1 MRKLYLTLT
10 IDMAVPHPSPKMDV
24 KELLT
29 TIHGLSRLLTHVHS
43 SEPSDSQNEQYL
55 DLNSYINYRVQ
66 ERTGNYAR
74 AGHSSWESDYSVVE
88 TLNIHTSS
96 IDLSSKCTSNL
107 WLFNQI
113 LYPEASM
120 VICKNITRLTIL
132 INSLQH

>member
-1 MRKLYLTLT
+1 MSSSSSDAKALSDFDDRHGCSTSISK
-10 IDMAVPHPSPKMDV
+10 KMDV

-29 TIHGLSRLLTHVHS
+29 TIHGLSELLTHVHS

-55 DLNSYINYRVQ
+55 DLNSYINYIVQ

-88 TLNIHTSS
+88 TLNIH
-96 IDLSSKCTSNL
+96 TSNL